1 MIKNNNN
8 IANHKLKCYCIFFIK
23 KVVRFFFIFLNEK
36 KNSKIRLVQIGK

>member
-8 IANHKLKCYCIFFIK
+8 IANHKLKCYCIFLLKNSKI
-23 KVVRFFFIFLNEK
+23 FFIFLNEK